1 MCFHYLDV
9 WRFPYLCYKN
19 GGGVFLIIYFICM
32 LFCGVPIFLQE
43 VAIGQYLGAGGMTM
57 IAKICPILKGK
68 KSFHDIRQKILL
80 PISFSPKLWLFFIL
94 FIGVGIATM
103 VMVLYYNI
111 YYCIIVSWSLYY
123 FIASFVSI
131 PDVPWN
137 TCGNLLLILNIQSIK
152 FYQKIN
158 QQDFKWSLF
167 LLFL

>member
-1 MCFHYLDV
+1 MIRNVTYPRILQKCVHFFYLDV

-68 KSFHDIRQKILL
+68 YILNMNSKKYFTVNKMFVSIILIFIFQDIIICLSFT
-80 PISFSPKLWLFFIL
+80 LFL
-94 FIGVGIATM
+94 GVGIATM

-137 TCGNLLLILNIQSIK
+137 TCGN
-152 FYQKIN
+152 
-158 QQDFKWSLF
+158 
-167 LLFL
+167 